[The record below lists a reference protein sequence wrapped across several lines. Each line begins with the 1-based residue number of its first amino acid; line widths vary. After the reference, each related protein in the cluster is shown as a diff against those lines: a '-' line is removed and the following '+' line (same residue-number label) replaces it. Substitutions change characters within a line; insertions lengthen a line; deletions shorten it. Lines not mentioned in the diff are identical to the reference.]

1 MGWNDS
7 GGSND
12 LEDRRG
18 VGAGFS
24 GLAIGG
30 TYIGIGGL
38 VLLLVLSFVSKRNVT
53 TIVTDT
59 GSPVALLRP
68 VHDTREDREV
78 RFISFVLDDTQRTWE
93 QLLARQGVQYR
104 PANLVLF
111 RDATQ
116 SGCGFAQSATGPF
129 YCPEDQKVYIDVNF
143 FDELNRRL
151 GAPGEFA
158 QAYVLAHEIG
168 HHVQNILGIERK
180 VRGALRA
187 DPGQASPMS
196 VRLELQ
202 ADCFAGVWAHST
214 QQRNL
219 LDQGDV
225 ESGLRAAAAVG
236 DDRLQKTSISRVRSH
251 WFQLGL
257 KSGKIEACNTFAP

>member
-1 MGWNDS
+1 MRWKDEGRSSDV
-7 GGSND
+7 
-12 LEDRRG
+12 EDRRG
-18 VGAGFS
+18 AG
-24 GLAIGG
+24 GLGGLPIGG
-30 TYIGIGGL
+30 AHIGIGGFI
-38 VLLLVLSFVSKRNVT
+38 LLLVLSFVFKRNFLSLVG
-53 TIVTDT
+53 TDT
-59 GSPVALLRP
+59 SSPIEASRP
-68 VHDTREDREV
+68 VDDPREEPEV
-78 RFISFVLDDTQRTWE
+78 RFVSFVFDDAQRTWE
-93 QLLARQGVQYR
+93 QLLAGKGVQYR

-187 DPGQASPMS
+187 DPSEANPMS

-202 ADCFAGVWAHST
+202 
-214 QQRNL
+214 
-219 LDQGDV
+219 
-225 ESGLRAAAAVG
+225 
-236 DDRLQKTSISRVRSH
+236 
-251 WFQLGL
+251 
-257 KSGKIEACNTFAP
+257 